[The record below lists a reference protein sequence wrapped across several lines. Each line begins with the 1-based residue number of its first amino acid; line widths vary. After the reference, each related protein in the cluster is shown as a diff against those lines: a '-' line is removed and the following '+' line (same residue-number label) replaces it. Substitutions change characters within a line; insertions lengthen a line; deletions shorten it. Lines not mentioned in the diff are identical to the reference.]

1 MKKKIMQAL
10 GVAAAT
16 LGAFGLAV
24 GTTPAGQD
32 VLTAAQQTQ
41 VSQRQNGKVN
51 HRSQQQQT
59 QQRQAQKAT
68 YRAPQGTL
76 PEGDGMFRL
85 SQLVMT
91 PKQYGT
97 WLLMTGKNKY
107 NDRRNKRWAKGRA

>member
-1 MKKKIMQAL
+1 MKKKIIQAV
-10 GVAAAT
+10 GVAAAA

-59 QQRQAQKAT
+59 QQRQAQRAT

-76 PEGDGMFRL
+76 PDYGGYSWQQL
-85 SQLVMT
+85 SMT
-91 PKQYGT
+91 PKEYGT

>member
-24 GTTPAGQD
+24 GTTPAGQE
-32 VLTAAQQTQ
+32 VLTAAQQTT

-51 HRSQQQQT
+51 NRGQQQQT
-59 QQRQAQKAT
+59 QQRQAQRAT

-76 PEGDGMFRL
+76 PGGVESAG
-85 SQLVMT
+85 SSWQ
-91 PKQYGT
+91 
-97 WLLMTGKNKY
+97 
-107 NDRRNKRWAKGRA
+107 

>member
-1 MKKKIMQAL
+1 MQAL

-24 GTTPAGQD
+24 GTTPAGQE
-32 VLTAAQQTQ
+32 VLTAAQQTT

-51 HRSQQQQT
+51 NRGQQQQT
-59 QQRQAQKAT
+59 QQRQAQRAT

-76 PEGDGMFRL
+76 PGGGGIRWQ
-85 SQLVMT
+85 QLAMT
-91 PKQYGT
+91 PKQYGI

-107 NDRRNKRWAKGRA
+107 NNRRHKRWEKG